1 MRRRLYRASVGT
13 SPAALWNDVSG
24 ELGECHRCRPKH
36 MGRLRPRHHS
46 PGAQCW
52 TTGRGS
58 KRSRSSKPSR
68 SILPITECRTTSA
81 REPLDAFQR
90 DVECV
95 GLLRMPNIALNSMR
109 EVEDVL
115 CSLDAGDQETFSSAW
130 SRIMPTSYH
139 EAANALQLRLQA
151 NFAIHGARLA
161 LQDGREP
168 DAAKMQED
176 LKPFLAFLNE
186 RGSDEM
192 SGDET
197 LMPLFALPFVQR
209 PHAHPDVRE
218 VFSPEWFQ
226 ELRKDVEAALR
237 LRQPIPRIY
246 DILEHSSTENGKR
259 SWQDFWATMSV
270 WAELLRLADASLDA
284 MVLLSQGSPAPPVL
298 ATARQQLELLRE
310 HIPRGLE
317 LQLKSHFERPG
328 ACPMSPA
335 RSRAATA
342 RPQLAHRIDFG
353 ALKRFLCASPQELC
367 ARREF
372 GEVALPQVLRALLQ
386 RLASESPL
394 PQRRGF
400 LVAITCFDV
409 LGVRD
414 QPAALPALLEEVSE
428 LTLGILA
435 VLACEAV
442 GRSYIVSS
450 GASVRRMVEL
460 LKSKPLDSS
469 IHIQVLAAM
478 QRLSLRRSAQDRMI
492 EMGMVEWAIGVLS
505 SQEEGASRAPS
516 EFSLE
521 FGSAMLM
528 NLALRSTG
536 KRKCLE
542 QDVLPMAMKLM
553 EHWNPQ
559 IRTHINGTLYSLLS
573 LPEFRQSA
581 RREGLELALRS
592 IHRQASSLGDEIA
605 VRQILGTNTALRQE
619 LPPDEFL
626 AMASILGRSYA
637 DSSRPDLRGVA
648 SRWRIRGSPV
658 AASIS
663 PLSSS
668 LEHAG
673 EEQLRGRSR
682 GPSQLSEEPA
692 RMRSRSRGQSRHEM
706 PRSSGRADAASA
718 LRSWPAGATPGNRFA
733 TTASHTVPLTDVDS
747 SLVMHVGG
755 EAAYSLLPDRLGEY
769 LGPACLSYCQER
781 QDYEVS
787 WGATE
792 TLAVYGR
799 PLHSDR
805 TTRLFLHDVDLEYA
819 GFPDATRAPETPP
832 MILEGMRHRAR
843 LQDQAGEALRQAAAS
858 GASGDGTARLQ
869 DQAGEALRQAAASGA
884 SGDGTPP
891 LAFTPDG
898 DVSDFMERY
907 LYKGERGDS
916 AWIVSSCKSGISPA
930 WLPHAS

>member
-1 MRRRLYRASVGT
+1 
-13 SPAALWNDVSG
+13 
-24 ELGECHRCRPKH
+24 
-36 MGRLRPRHHS
+36 
-46 PGAQCW
+46 
-52 TTGRGS
+52 
-58 KRSRSSKPSR
+58 
-68 SILPITECRTTSA
+68 
-81 REPLDAFQR
+81 
-90 DVECV
+90 
-95 GLLRMPNIALNSMR
+95 MR
-109 EVEDVL
+109 EIEDVL
-115 CSLDAGDQETFSSAW
+115 CSLDAGDQEAFSAAW
-130 SRIMPTSYH
+130 SRIMPTSFH

-151 NFAIHGARLA
+151 NFAIHRARLA
-161 LQDGREP
+161 LQDGCEP
-168 DAAKMQED
+168 DAAEMQED

-186 RGSDEM
+186 RGLDEM

-209 PHAHPDVRE
+209 PHVHPDVRE
-218 VFSPEWFQ
+218 VFSLEWFK

-246 DILEHSSTENGKR
+246 EMLEQSSTESGKR
-259 SWQDFWATMSV
+259 SWQSV
-270 WAELLRLADASLDA
+270 WAELLRLADSSLDA

-335 RSRAATA
+335 RSVRSRAATA

-353 ALKRFLCASPQELC
+353 ALKRFLCASPQE
-367 ARREF
+367 RREAF
-372 GEVALPQVLRALLQ
+372 GEVALPQVLRAVLQ

-605 VRQILGTNTALRQE
+605 VRQILGTNTVTTACLV
-619 LPPDEFL
+619 PP
-626 AMASILGRSYA
+626 
-637 DSSRPDLRGVA
+637 A
-648 SRWRIRGSPV
+648 SRRVARYQHKPKE
-658 AASIS
+658 AASQ
-663 PLSSS
+663 P
-668 LEHAG
+668 
-673 EEQLRGRSR
+673 
-682 GPSQLSEEPA
+682 PPK
-692 RMRSRSRGQSRHEM
+692 
-706 PRSSGRADAASA
+706 
-718 LRSWPAGATPGNRFA
+718 
-733 TTASHTVPLTDVDS
+733 
-747 SLVMHVGG
+747 
-755 EAAYSLLPDRLGEY
+755 
-769 LGPACLSYCQER
+769 QEK
-781 QDYEVS
+781 QE
-787 WGATE
+787 
-792 TLAVYGR
+792 
-799 PLHSDR
+799 
-805 TTRLFLHDVDLEYA
+805 
-819 GFPDATRAPETPP
+819 
-832 MILEGMRHRAR
+832 
-843 LQDQAGEALRQAAAS
+843 
-858 GASGDGTARLQ
+858 
-869 DQAGEALRQAAASGA
+869 
-884 SGDGTPP
+884 
-891 LAFTPDG
+891 
-898 DVSDFMERY
+898 
-907 LYKGERGDS
+907 
-916 AWIVSSCKSGISPA
+916 
-930 WLPHAS
+930 

>member
-1 MRRRLYRASVGT
+1 MSEVLPEAHGEA
-13 SPAALWNDVSG
+13 PAEAPLPWCAVLDHGAGLKEVTIIKAI
-24 ELGECHRCRPKH
+24 EEYLAYHR
-36 MGRLRPRHHS
+36 M
-46 PGAQCW
+46 Q
-52 TTGRGS
+52 
-58 KRSRSSKPSR
+58 
-68 SILPITECRTTSA
+68 
-81 REPLDAFQR
+81 EPLDAFQR
-90 DVECV
+90 DVERV
-95 GLLRMPNIALNSMR
+95 GLLRTPNIALNAMR

-115 CSLDAGDQETFSSAW
+115 CSLDAGDQEAFSSAW

-151 NFAIHGARLA
+151 NFAIHRARLA
-161 LQDGREP
+161 LQDGCKP
-168 DAAKMQED
+168 DAAQMQED

-186 RGSDEM
+186 RGLDEM

-209 PHAHPDVRE
+209 PHVHPDVRE
-218 VFSPEWFQ
+218 VFSLEWFK

-246 DILEHSSTENGKR
+246 EMLEHSSTESGKR
-259 SWQDFWATMSV
+259 SWQSV
-270 WAELLRLADASLDA
+270 WAELLRLADSSLDA

-335 RSRAATA
+335 RSVRSRAATA

-353 ALKRFLCASPQELC
+353 ALKRFLCASPQE
-367 ARREF
+367 RREAF
-372 GEVALPQVLRALLQ
+372 GEVALVQVLRAILQ

-605 VRQILGTNTALRQE
+605 VRQIEYLL
-619 LPPDEFL
+619 
-626 AMASILGRSYA
+626 
-637 DSSRPDLRGVA
+637 
-648 SRWRIRGSPV
+648 
-658 AASIS
+658 
-663 PLSSS
+663 
-668 LEHAG
+668 
-673 EEQLRGRSR
+673 EQLNPGV
-682 GPSQLSEEPA
+682 EEESSPA
-692 RMRSRSRGQSRHEM
+692 SVESGEDDEDDENFLEEEELAGLLLGDRCGQSAE
-706 PRSSGRADAASA
+706 
-718 LRSWPAGATPGNRFA
+718 
-733 TTASHTVPLTDVDS
+733 
-747 SLVMHVGG
+747 
-755 EAAYSLLPDRLGEY
+755 
-769 LGPACLSYCQER
+769 
-781 QDYEVS
+781 
-787 WGATE
+787 
-792 TLAVYGR
+792 
-799 PLHSDR
+799 
-805 TTRLFLHDVDLEYA
+805 
-819 GFPDATRAPETPP
+819 
-832 MILEGMRHRAR
+832 
-843 LQDQAGEALRQAAAS
+843 EALRPF
-858 GASGDGTARLQ
+858 
-869 DQAGEALRQAAASGA
+869 AGKPAVIEVQQCE
-884 SGDGTPP
+884 
-891 LAFTPDG
+891 FQ
-898 DVSDFMERY
+898 
-907 LYKGERGDS
+907 
-916 AWIVSSCKSGISPA
+916 SCVGRNYMQS
-930 WLPHAS
+930 L